1 MAKRMA
7 RASKPRGCARLLL
20 RAPVWLY
27 RLRLGWVLGRRFL
40 LIQHTGRRSGK
51 PRFAVV
57 EVVRYDRRADAYV
70 VASGWGRGAD
80 WYRNVSVTPEVRLTV
95 GARRFD
101 ARAVLLPA
109 AEAARE
115 VCGYARAHPVA
126 FAALARLLFGTSKI
140 GCERVAEQAPLVV
153 FVKPADTVK

>member
-1 MAKRMA
+1 MAKRMV
-7 RASKPRGCARLLL
+7 RGSKPRGCARLLL

-40 LIQHTGRRSGK
+40 LIEHTGRRSGK

-57 EVVRYDRRADAYV
+57 EVVRYDRQADAYV

-80 WYRNVSVTPEVRLTV
+80 WYRNVCATPEVRLTV

-101 ARAVLLPA
+101 ARAVPLPA

-115 VCGYARAHPVA
+115 VCGYARAHPAA

-140 GCERVAEQAPLVV
+140 PCERVAERTPLVV
-153 FVKPADTVK
+153 FVKRADTVR